1 MDLDVPCSELWR
13 ASRRFTRAQ
22 HNLATFRPAQEVS
35 RAPKNQYARSVE
47 LRSLLETQPS
57 NIVHFSFIRVTARA
71 ATGPMWSRAVVP
83 KMRCRAPSG
92 NMENKVLLLDF
103 LEVLR
108 VCETFCSDVRFY
120 WCVWESESVVKKG
133 LGTAGLAWDG
143 AADRAELHGLL
154 KPQSEQ
160 PRVQNRTWKQ
170 KTDSNTNKGNNRKIH
185 FSIFFWFQGE
195 RGSPSFGR
203 GSIQN
208 KQIVHCNK
216 LSEECDVNRVKG
228 YRAVLSVSMLAS
240 YSCQT
245 VLQAT
250 ATMIQTAKGTN
261 TQNGLSFYWRI
272 QRFCTCC

>member
-1 MDLDVPCSELWR
+1 
-13 ASRRFTRAQ
+13 
-22 HNLATFRPAQEVS
+22 
-35 RAPKNQYARSVE
+35 
-47 LRSLLETQPS
+47 
-57 NIVHFSFIRVTARA
+57 
-71 ATGPMWSRAVVP
+71 MWSRAVVP
-83 KMRCRAPSG
+83 KMRCWAPSG

-108 VCETFCSDVRFY
+108 VCVRLSALTWGFTGV
-120 WCVWESESVVKKG
+120 CESESVVKKG

-143 AADRAELHGLL
+143 AADRAELHGAL

-185 FSIFFWFQGE
+185 VSIFFWFQGE
-195 RGSPSFGR
+195 RGSLSFSR

-208 KQIVHCNK
+208 EKIVHCNK

-228 YRAVLSVSMLAS
+228 YGAVLSVSMLAS

-250 ATMIQTAKGTN
+250 TTKIQTAKGTN